1 MANRENEGLLN
12 KQAIDK
18 NVIAYVVVAISEFA
32 KAHHLSVREA
42 NNYLRRFKGIDFRLN
57 HFPVIFVILS
67 GLPTLSDKFIIDV
80 KTVSRVYF
88 RNFNGIPRLFCC
100 KIQMNHVRSTSM
112 CPAIGIVV

>member
-42 NNYLRRFKGIDFRLN
+42 NNYLRRFKE
-57 HFPVIFVILS
+57 
-67 GLPTLSDKFIIDV
+67 
-80 KTVSRVYF
+80 
-88 RNFNGIPRLFCC
+88 
-100 KIQMNHVRSTSM
+100 
-112 CPAIGIVV
+112 